1 MISIFLKPIS
11 MVFKIYILFIMTW
24 YMPFSYT
31 VKNSNMSLAL
41 DLFFLYLLIQS
52 LLLSRT
58 KLIFI
63 GLLIGFFMDID
74 GEASFIGI
82 NSFLIPIMCYFL
94 GFLKLN
100 SNNWDIYT
108 KIIYLVT
115 IFTLVYSAKVLF
127 YQWYILPNLIPVI
140 VNPIIILAAFLS
152 INIFYYKKQLIK

>member
-82 NSFLIPIMCYFL
+82 NSFLRPIMCYFL

-127 YQWYILPNLIPVI
+127 YQWYILPNLLPVI

-152 INIFYYKKQLIK
+152 INIFYYRKQLIK

>member
-1 MISIFLKPIS
+1 MISIFLKQIS

-63 GLLIGFFMDID
+63 GLLIGFFMDIVSP
-74 GEASFIGI
+74 EKRSQMMSSIRNKNTKPEI
-82 NSFLIPIMCYFL
+82 IVR
-94 GFLKLN
+94 
-100 SNNWDIYT
+100 
-108 KIIYLVT
+108 KII
-115 IFTLVYSAKVLF
+115 F
-127 YQWYILPNLIPVI
+127 
-140 VNPIIILAAFLS
+140 
-152 INIFYYKKQLIK
+152 IKSN